1 MTNQPRIPEPETAKR
16 LLANLRQSRLAMESA
31 TLELEDIT
39 MQLEN
44 HSRQQRLLQLRQTIN
59 NIKTGKFLVN

>member
-1 MTNQPRIPEPETAKR
+1 MTSQPHIPEPETAKR
-16 LLANLRQSRLAMESA
+16 LLTNLRHSRLAMESA

-44 HSRQQRLLQLRQTIN
+44 HTRQQRLLQLRQTIN